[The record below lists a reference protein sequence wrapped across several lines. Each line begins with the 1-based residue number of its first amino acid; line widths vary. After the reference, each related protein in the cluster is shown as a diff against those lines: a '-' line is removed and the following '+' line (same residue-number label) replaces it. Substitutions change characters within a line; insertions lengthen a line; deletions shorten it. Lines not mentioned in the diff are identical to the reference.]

1 MRIRQNITCKVEHMN
16 MYVCMWVY
24 LEMEYTWY
32 QSIWL
37 LKSQV
42 IPTLYLNMCIC
53 ICVCLETLVPGHNL
67 ARLDI
72 I

>member
-1 MRIRQNITCKVEHMN
+1 
-16 MYVCMWVY
+16 MYVGISGNGI
-24 LEMEYTWY
+24 YTCN
-32 QSIWL
+32 QCIWL

-72 I
+72 EIQCSTIAGSWGG